1 MNMKACSI
9 ITAGSERMSRVASH
23 SFATGRIV
31 LGDLT
36 TAVYNDSLINQMSSV
51 KSTFQL

>member
-1 MNMKACSI
+1 MNMKARSI
-9 ITAGSERMSRVASH
+9 ITGSERMSRVASH

-36 TAVYNDSLINQMSSV
+36 TAVYITIL
-51 KSTFQL
+51 